1 PSTQQKFDLFNKA
14 SGKQKNPCGQR
25 RAGADAYLLS
35 SLPSVKLAGYRAPIA
50 RRQPTLKLLST

>member
-1 PSTQQKFDLFNKA
+1 MALK
-14 SGKQKNPCGQR
+14 SGKEKNPCGKR